1 MAIRKPA
8 HLTAWVAIL
17 AAGIILAYVIYGWLD
32 LQNRQRDERNAEI
45 SNGWLNLQNFS
56 QQIENTLP
64 PVMKVADEFA
74 DYLSEHS
81 STIDSTALIKQMR
94 IRLEKSPQSSG
105 LSVTYKPYKFNQSRK
120 HFGVAVETASDGY
133 DTRDLTQ
140 TNYESTLWFQ
150 ASINNNSSWTEPY
163 RSRNRDI
170 VLRYSAPFYGPTGET
185 MGVVCVDLSPRILQ
199 STIRNALPPGVDY
212 GFILSPDDTFI
223 YHPHSEWNLQNVDKL
238 EGYET
243 FAADF
248 HRLREKSRF
257 QIPDYKAAAPT
268 TDIDQPLMFFERI
281 EHSEWLVGIRSF
293 DEYAA
298 NHYYNNS
305 KLQVELLMAS
315 IAFIVIFCSALIP
328 WSGGSSWSCWFWSIV
343 TTVLFLAG
351 ISFIWNRSIHT
362 PAFPPTQMPGEEN
375 VVLNDPTVLRN
386 FLDDEENQD
395 TKFIKTGIFI
405 QQVQFNDAYS
415 VMLSGYIWQN
425 HPKNGSF
432 YADGTPVSQGFIFA
446 EIEPN
451 AEVLSIEE
459 AYREELND
467 STEVVGWHFQVSVRE
482 EFDYK
487 NYPFDQHRIWIRLWP
502 TDFHRNVA
510 LIPDLDSYATSTP
523 KNKPGLEKNLVLPQ
537 WNIKASYFDF
547 RKNSYNTTFG
557 LGSSKWKD
565 GNNPGPAELYFNIV
579 VQRDFLGPFFTT
591 ILPLIIVAVIVFTVL
606 LSASKGEGGDSFLGF
621 SGFGV
626 VELCAAFFFIV
637 ILSQSDTMNS
647 LQVATLIYMDYF
659 FFLIYAMLLAVSINS
674 ILFTRTDV
682 FWFIEYRENLIPKL
696 LFWPLL
702 LGSVLFFTKQVF
714 YPLN

>member
-1 MAIRKPA
+1 
-8 HLTAWVAIL
+8 
-17 AAGIILAYVIYGWLD
+17 
-32 LQNRQRDERNAEI
+32 
-45 SNGWLNLQNFS
+45 
-56 QQIENTLP
+56 
-64 PVMKVADEFA
+64 
-74 DYLSEHS
+74 
-81 STIDSTALIKQMR
+81 
-94 IRLEKSPQSSG
+94 
-105 LSVTYKPYKFNQSRK
+105 
-120 HFGVAVETASDGY
+120 
-133 DTRDLTQ
+133 
-140 TNYESTLWFQ
+140 
-150 ASINNNSSWTEPY
+150 
-163 RSRNRDI
+163 
-170 VLRYSAPFYGPTGET
+170 
-185 MGVVCVDLSPRILQ
+185 
-199 STIRNALPPGVDY
+199 
-212 GFILSPDDTFI
+212 
-223 YHPHSEWNLQNVDKL
+223 
-238 EGYET
+238 
-243 FAADF
+243 
-248 HRLREKSRF
+248 
-257 QIPDYKAAAPT
+257 
-268 TDIDQPLMFFERI
+268 
-281 EHSEWLVGIRSF
+281 
-293 DEYAA
+293 
-298 NHYYNNS
+298 
-305 KLQVELLMAS
+305 
-315 IAFIVIFCSALIP
+315 
-328 WSGGSSWSCWFWSIV
+328 
-343 TTVLFLAG
+343 
-351 ISFIWNRSIHT
+351 
-362 PAFPPTQMPGEEN
+362 
-375 VVLNDPTVLRN
+375 
-386 FLDDEENQD
+386 
-395 TKFIKTGIFI
+395 
-405 QQVQFNDAYS
+405 
-415 VMLSGYIWQN
+415 MLSGYIWQN
-425 HPKNGSF
+425 HPKNDSF

-451 AEVLSIEE
+451 AEVLNIEE

-482 EFDYK
+482 EFDYR

-647 LQVATLIYMDYF
+647 LQVANLIYMDYF
-659 FFLIYAMLLAVSINS
+659 FFIVYAMLLTVSINS
-674 ILFTRTDV
+674 ILFTRTDAL
-682 FWFIEYRENLIPKL
+682 WFIEFRENLIPKL